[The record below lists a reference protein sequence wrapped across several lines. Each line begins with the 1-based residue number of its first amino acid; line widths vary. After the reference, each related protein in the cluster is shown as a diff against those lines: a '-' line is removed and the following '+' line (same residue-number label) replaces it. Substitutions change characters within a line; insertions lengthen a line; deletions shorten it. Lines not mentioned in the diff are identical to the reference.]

1 VTKTAA
7 KARTAASRR
16 PQANPR
22 LFHAARARAI
32 KQEICAVGRKL
43 WLRHYV
49 DGNGGNI
56 SCRIGPNEVLCTPT
70 MLSKYDL
77 TPAGLCLVDLDG
89 NQLAGAGRRTSEIL
103 LHLEIYKA
111 APEVKAVVHC
121 HPPHATAHSIA
132 RSVPDYL
139 ALPEFEVFI
148 GHVPIA
154 PYATPGTSEF
164 ARTVVPFV
172 KHHNTA
178 LLANHGIVTWADT
191 ATHAEWYAEVLET
204 YCWTMMLARQLGL
217 PLTYFNALD
226 VEGLMEIKHR
236 YGLPDHRLAPPAE
249 RTCTCGPA
257 IAPNAPAA
265 LPAPGQLSGPEFAL
279 LVQSVAEAVLEKLR
293 GR

>member
-1 VTKTAA
+1 MPQSFQAPTANA
-7 KARTAASRR
+7 E
-16 PQANPR
+16 
-22 LFHAARARAI
+22 LFFTPEAEAV
-32 KQEICAVGRKL
+32 KNEICRVGRKL

-77 TPAGLCLVDLDG
+77 TSADLCLVDLDG

-132 RSVPDYL
+132 RTVPQYL
-139 ALPEFEVFI
+139 ALPEFEVFV
-148 GHVPIA
+148 GNVPIT
-154 PYATPGTSEF
+154 PYATPGTPEF

-178 LLANHGIVTWADT
+178 LLANHGIVSWADT
-191 ATHAEWYAEVLET
+191 VTHAEWYAEVLET
-204 YCWTMMLARQLGL
+204 YCWTMMLARQLGT
-217 PLTYFNALD
+217 PLTYFNEQD

-236 YGLPDHRLAPPAE
+236 YGLPDHRLASPAE
-249 RTCTCGPA
+249 RECACGPA
-257 IAPNAPAA
+257 IAPNAPVA
-265 LPAPGQLSGPEFAL
+265 LPALGKLSGPEFKL
-279 LVQSVAEAVLEKLR
+279 LVESVAEAVLEKLR
-293 GR
+293 ER